1 MSGNITYGALARI
14 FQGEDVSDPILQ
26 VLGHK
31 PIDGSGQ
38 ERYRLMLSDGH
49 YYSSFSML
57 ATLLNNLIHDKQ
69 LEPFTF
75 IKVKKHICNSVPGQ
89 RKRVVVILELEIV
102 TPGSQIGSKIGNPQP
117 IGADGNVPPPSGN
130 QITNPNARATSQK
143 RPAPTTNSSDNG
155 ESAAIN
161 KLLDLLDDK
170 KTKMSRKEQQISQ
183 LVIEKN
189 QLGDEISQLESI
201 LEDLIKKNAKNE
213 ETERNLPIPECP
225 VCMEQM
231 MPPTRIIQCM
241 SGHLVCQT
249 CESQPTLVNC
259 PTCRQNFTGRAIG
272 MEQFIA
278 SLMNE
283 N

>member
-31 PIDGSGQ
+31 PIDGSGE

-69 LEPFTF
+69 LEPFTL

-117 IGADGNVPPPSGN
+117 IGADGNVPPSSGN

-183 LVIEKN
+183 LDIEKN

-201 LEDLIKKNAKNE
+201 LEDLIKKNAKNDE
-213 ETERNLPIPECP
+213 PKRDLPIPECP
-225 VCMEQM
+225 VCMEHM

>member
-1 MSGNITYGALARI
+1 M
-14 FQGEDVSDPILQ
+14 LQ
-26 VLGHK
+26 LFGK
-31 PIDGSGQ
+31 
-38 ERYRLMLSDGH
+38 
-49 YYSSFSML
+49 
-57 ATLLNNLIHDKQ
+57 
-69 LEPFTF
+69 
-75 IKVKKHICNSVPGQ
+75 
-89 RKRVVVILELEIV
+89 
-102 TPGSQIGSKIGNPQP
+102 
-117 IGADGNVPPPSGN
+117 VPPPSAN
-130 QITNPNARATSQK
+130 QNTNPNAGATSQK
-143 RPAPTTNSSDNG
+143 RPAPTTNSSENG

-241 SGHLVCQT
+241 SGHFVCQT

-283 N
+283 K